1 MSATALAGAVELLDR
16 SLAYTRGAL
25 AQVRPE
31 HLGLTTPCRDWP
43 LAVLLAHMDDS
54 LDAWTEA
61 ATGRV
66 SLVGR
71 PGSTTV
77 DAIRDKACALLGWWL
92 DHPPEQVGVGDLR
105 LPSETLVA
113 AAAVEV
119 VLHGWDVH
127 ATVGDPPPVP
137 DDLARPLLSVARRVV
152 GERDREGCFA
162 PSAPPPP
169 GAPWSGRLLA
179 FLGRG

>member
-1 MSATALAGAVELLDR
+1 MSTTALAGAVELLDR

-25 AQVRPE
+25 AGVRPV
-31 HLGLTTPCRDWP
+31 HLGLVTPCRGWP

-66 SLVGR
+66 SLVRTHGTA
-71 PGSTTV
+71 PV
-77 DAIRDKACALLGWWL
+77 PAIRDKACALLGWWL

-105 LPSETLVA
+105 LRSETLVA
-113 AAAVEV
+113 AAALEV
-119 VLHGWDVH
+119 TLHGWDLR
-127 ATVGDPPPVP
+127 ATLGDPVPVP
-137 DDLARPLLSVARRVV
+137 DDLARPLLAVARHVV
-152 GERDREGCFA
+152 GEQDRTGCFA
-162 PSAPPPP
+162 PPVPPSP
-169 GAPWSGRLLA
+169 AASSSRQLLA

>member
-1 MSATALAGAVELLDR
+1 MSPTALAGAVELLDR

-25 AQVRPE
+25 ARVRPD
-31 HLGLTTPCRDWP
+31 HLGLATPCRDWP
-43 LAVLLAHMDDS
+43 LAVLLSHMDDS

-61 ATGRV
+61 ATGAV
-66 SLVGR
+66 SLV
-71 PGSTTV
+71 PTHGSTPV
-77 DAIRDKACALLGWWL
+77 AAIRDKACALLGWWL

-119 VLHGWDVH
+119 TLHGWDVH
-127 ATVGDPPPVP
+127 ATVGDPAPVP
-137 DDLARPLLSVARRVV
+137 GDLARPLLSVARHVV
-152 GERDREGCFA
+152 GDGDREGCFA
-162 PSAPPPP
+162 PAVAPPP
-169 GAPWSGRLLA
+169 ASPWSRQLLA